1 MPRNRVTDLKIIR
14 ESRQITNHPI
24 SKYVEKCSKYG
35 FTFVFFEEYEEF
47 LPKGCTEIIRLS
59 DQPGKGAVLNSANG
73 DELFGFESE
82 RISDQSAEYA
92 AVKMGAVIVPE
103 VSLESQLT
111 RSITMYEMLDILSA
125 DDLDLG
131 KRWEQAQVYKS
142 MAAPLGVKANDEIV
156 YLDISDKGSAHGP
169 HGLVAGTTG
178 SGKSEILQTYVLSM
192 ATLFH
197 PHEVGFVIIDFKG
210 GGMANQFKDL
220 PHLMGT
226 ITNIDG
232 REITR
237 SLLSTKAELVKRQ
250 TLFAAAGVNHINDYI
265 KLYKKGEV
273 TQPLPHLIMI
283 VDEFAELKAE
293 YPDFMKEIISAA
305 RIGRTLG
312 IHLILATQKPAG
324 VVDNQIW
331 SNSKFKLCLK
341 VQTKEDSNEVI
352 KTPLAAEIK
361 EPGRAYFQVGNNEVF
376 ELFQSAFSGAKVTEG
391 SSERPVELYELNKW
405 GKRKLVYTNKTSQTR
420 EDAPTE
426 LEEIVEHVHNYC
438 AAHGIARLPGICLPP
453 LPDTLRAD
461 RLSRFEKDICK
472 GIIIPIGMYD
482 DPENQIQ
489 GNYEVNFTASNDK
502 IIAKDKMNAY
512 AKIRKTH
519 MFIAMDKY
527 PEALKSSE
535 SLMETSPDL
544 AVPYQLKFAILCDM
558 GRFDEA
564 EKVLDRAS
572 EMFPGDV
579 QFDFDRATLYGV
591 KGEND
596 KAIEMLGK
604 IELTEYNEAAIL
616 VKKARLLLSDLKVDE
631 AIAVLEPLYVKT
643 QDAEAAFLLSTV
655 YMAKKDYDKAKSY
668 AQELIDKN
676 EFDDFYYS
684 AVYTRAAALV
694 RSGDPESVSALRE
707 ANKIFRAACARN
719 PGYVQYYL
727 YRAVC
732 HKELREFNE
741 AIEMLDY
748 IITVAHVMQQADE
761 LRGLIQTKR
770 LCRTRTEAADGLA
783 VRAQRL
789 RQPILCP
796 NVSDHGTRLLIL

>member
-1 MPRNRVTDLKIIR
+1 MELSKTRDL
-14 ESRQITNHPI
+14 
-24 SKYVEKCSKYG
+24 
-35 FTFVFFEEYEEF
+35 
-47 LPKGCTEIIRLS
+47 
-59 DQPGKGAVLNSANG
+59 LNQGIGVYSLG
-73 DELFGFESE
+73 
-82 RISDQSAEYA
+82 EYA
-92 AVKMGAVIVPE
+92 AAREYFEKAVVEDPTCAEAYVDIAQTYIMEDNYDKARENLKNAILINKKEAAAYFHLANV
-103 VSLESQLT
+103 
-111 RSITMYEMLDILSA
+111 EMLD
-125 DDLDLG
+125 G
-131 KRWEQAQVYKS
+131 
-142 MAAPLGVKANDEIV
+142 N
-156 YLDISDKGSAHGP
+156 
-169 HGLVAGTTG
+169 
-178 SGKSEILQTYVLSM
+178 
-192 ATLFH
+192 
-197 PHEVGFVIIDFKG
+197 
-210 GGMANQFKDL
+210 
-220 PHLMGT
+220 
-226 ITNIDG
+226 
-232 REITR
+232 R
-237 SLLSTKAELVKRQ
+237 SLAREHYAKALNYG
-250 TLFAAAGVNHINDYI
+250 FDSI
-265 KLYKKGEV
+265 
-273 TQPLPHLIMI
+273 
-283 VDEFAELKAE
+283 
-293 YPDFMKEIISAA
+293 EIY
-305 RIGRTLG
+305 R
-312 IHLILATQKPAG
+312 
-324 VVDNQIW
+324 N
-331 SNSKFKLCLK
+331 
-341 VQTKEDSNEVI
+341 
-352 KTPLAAEIK
+352 LAADAE
-361 EPGRAYFQVGNNEVF
+361 
-376 ELFQSAFSGAKVTEG
+376 EL
-391 SSERPVELYELNKW
+391 
-405 GKRKLVYTNKTSQTR
+405 
-420 EDAPTE
+420 
-426 LEEIVEHVHNYC
+426 
-438 AAHGIARLPGICLPP
+438 
-453 LPDTLRAD
+453 
-461 RLSRFEKDICK
+461 
-472 GIIIPIGMYD
+472 
-482 DPENQIQ
+482 
-489 GNYEVNFTASNDK
+489 GNYSEALNYYDK

-748 IITVAHVMQQADE
+748 IITVAPKLAEAYYLRSLVFTELGQDE
-761 LRGLIQTKR
+761 K
-770 LCRTRTEAADGLA
+770 AASDKEKA
-783 VRAQRL
+783 V
-789 RQPILCP
+789 ILKP
-796 NVSDHGTRLLIL
+796 DIVELLESK

>member
-1 MPRNRVTDLKIIR
+1 MPRKRNGSLSQEQVLDCALQICDALRYLQAHNPPIVYRDLKPSNIMWKSDGGFKLIDFGTAIEFRPGEKYARMGTRGFGAPEQLREQSPVSDQRSDIYSLGATMYCLLTGQTPSVELMQKHPVREFNPTVSIGLPESNLGRDIIELTRDNNGFIVADCNTQYGVFVNGVRIKRSCKVTDGDFISVQGVSMYYKDSRLYTDKNLVMELRDLPAYIYKGQQSHFIYPDFNRNTRIQYIIPEDEIEIKQPPQKPNKNR
-14 ESRQITNHPI
+14 RSLWLTI
-24 SKYVEKCSKYG
+24 
-35 FTFVFFEEYEEF
+35 
-47 LPKGCTEIIRLS
+47 LP
-59 DQPGKGAVLNSANG
+59 
-73 DELFGFESE
+73 
-82 RISDQSAEYA
+82 
-92 AVKMGAVIVPE
+92 
-103 VSLESQLT
+103 
-111 RSITMYEMLDILSA
+111 
-125 DDLDLG
+125 
-131 KRWEQAQVYKS
+131 QVYKS

-197 PHEVGFVIIDFKG
+197 PYEVGFVIIDFKG

-489 GNYEVNFTASNDK
+489 GNYEVNFTASN
-502 IIAKDKMNAY
+502 
-512 AKIRKTH
+512 T
-519 MFIAMDKY
+519 
-527 PEALKSSE
+527 
-535 SLMETSPDL
+535 
-544 AVPYQLKFAILCDM
+544 
-558 GRFDEA
+558 
-564 EKVLDRAS
+564 
-572 EMFPGDV
+572 
-579 QFDFDRATLYGV
+579 
-591 KGEND
+591 
-596 KAIEMLGK
+596 
-604 IELTEYNEAAIL
+604 
-616 VKKARLLLSDLKVDE
+616 
-631 AIAVLEPLYVKT
+631 
-643 QDAEAAFLLSTV
+643 
-655 YMAKKDYDKAKSY
+655 
-668 AQELIDKN
+668 
-676 EFDDFYYS
+676 
-684 AVYTRAAALV
+684 
-694 RSGDPESVSALRE
+694 
-707 ANKIFRAACARN
+707 
-719 PGYVQYYL
+719 
-727 YRAVC
+727 
-732 HKELREFNE
+732 
-741 AIEMLDY
+741 Y
-748 IITVAHVMQQADE
+748 IIGSPQSGKTT
-761 LRGLIQTKR
+761 LLQTI
-770 LCRTRTEAADGLA
+770 
-783 VRAQRL
+783 
-789 RQPILCP
+789 ILQIM
-796 NVSDHGTRLLIL
+796 N